1 MDMPSAEMVLST
13 EAQKTCLKISHKNR
27 LAVRVLEVRIGLAG
41 PYQQLQIEKWEVE
54 TGKINVDLRLHLL
67 DQDQCVVGEA

>member
-1 MDMPSAEMVLST
+1 MKDPI
-13 EAQKTCLKISHKNR
+13 LKNNNNVFILYPKNPR
-27 LAVRVLEVRIGLAG
+27 LEVRVLAVRIGLAG
-41 PYQQLQIEKWEVE
+41 PYQQLQIEKWEAE